1 MKYNYNQITMIYR
14 RKPIPVKPIPVK
26 PVKNVTL
33 KLGWKSGLIA
43 GVIFGAYLALKQKK
57 EGK

>member
-1 MKYNYNQITMIYR
+1 MKYTYKQIVMIYN
-14 RKPIPVKPIPVK
+14 RKPISVK